1 MGKTDKIEAAV
12 VHLTDGG
19 HGVAQITMQDFDAK
33 NTLSPK
39 IMAGLSDCFRRVSQ
53 DERYKVV
60 ILTGYGNYFSS
71 GGTKEELM
79 QLQRGEFSGEA
90 IIEIMKLII
99 DCEIPVIAAM
109 QGHALGAGF
118 VLGLYADLMV
128 LSRESIYTTNFM
140 KYGFTP
146 GAGATIIVP
155 AKLGGILG
163 QEMLFT
169 ARTYRGAELEKRGIG
184 CAVLPRK
191 EVLPHAQHLAYQMAE
206 APRLS
211 LVNLKSLL
219 TGTWRDAFDHT
230 VEKELASFWQ
240 TMQQP
245 EVTKRINA
253 RYGQ

>member
-1 MGKTDKIEAAV
+1 MDKINAAV
-12 VHLTDGG
+12 VHLTELG
-19 HGVAQITMQDFDAK
+19 HGVAQITMQDDEAK
-33 NTLSPK
+33 NTLSQK
-39 IMAGLSDCFRRVSQ
+39 MKDELTHCFRGVSQ
-53 DERYKVV
+53 DDKYKVV
-60 ILTGYGNYFSS
+60 ILTGYGNYFSC

-79 QLQRGEFSGEA
+79 QLQRGELSGES
-90 IIEIMKLII
+90 IIEIMKLIV

-191 EVLPHAQHLAYQMAE
+191 EVLPHARQLAYQMAE
-206 APRLS
+206 APRTS
-211 LVNLKSLL
+211 LVNLKTLL
-219 TGTWRDAFDHT
+219 SGTWRDAFDNMI
-230 VEKELASFWQ
+230 EKELASFWQ
-240 TMQQP
+240 TIQQP

>member
-1 MGKTDKIEAAV
+1 MDKINAAV
-12 VHLTDGG
+12 VHLTELG
-19 HGVAQITMQDFDAK
+19 HGVVQITMQDNEAK
-33 NTLSPK
+33 NTLSQK
-39 IMAGLSDCFRRVSQ
+39 MEDELTHCFRGVLQ
-53 DERYKVV
+53 NDRYKVV
-60 ILTGYGNYFSS
+60 ILTGYGNYFAS
-71 GGTKEELM
+71 GGTKEQLM
-79 QLQRGEFSGEA
+79 QYQRGERSGRTT
-90 IIEIMKLII
+90 IESMKLIV

-109 QGHALGAGF
+109 QGHAIGGGF

-155 AKLGGILG
+155 AKLGRILG

-191 EVLPHAQHLAYQMAE
+191 EVLPHAQQLAYQMAE
-206 APRLS
+206 APRTS
-211 LVNLKSLL
+211 LVNLKKLL
-219 TGTWRDAFDHT
+219 TSSWREAFDNMF
-230 VEKELASFWQ
+230 EKELASFSE
-240 TMQQP
+240 TIQQP

-253 RYGQ
+253 RYGP